1 MDIILLSI
9 GKVSS
14 SWIKE
19 GISLFESRIE
29 KYLKFVNKELPDIKN
44 GKSLAIDKIK
54 ELEGKILIS
63 EFCSSDIVV
72 LLDEKGKEFSSRDFS
87 VWVQKQLSTGKKRL
101 IFVIGGP
108 YGFSEE
114 VYKKADFKIS
124 LSKMTFTHEMAKL
137 FFTEQIYRAMTIL
150 KGEPYHHD

>member
-1 MDIILLSI
+1 MDIVLLSI

>member
-1 MDIILLSI
+1 MDIVLLSI

-72 LLDEKGKEFSSRDFS
+72 LLDEKGKEYSSRDFS

-101 IFVIGGP
+101 LFVIGGP

-114 VYKKADFKIS
+114 VYKNADFKIS